1 MVQSLILNAKI
12 LSEICYHSGL
22 ILYGF
27 KIVFC
32 QPVKWET
39 DMGFGFVAKLE
50 KEEN

>member
-1 MVQSLILNAKI
+1 M
-12 LSEICYHSGL
+12 LSFWTDIV
-22 ILYGF
+22 GF